1 MWLRKVAHP
10 KQADHQTPLGMPVSD
25 LLHQDFWGGAL
36 KLAIN
41 IPQVILML
49 AQAWGPVSEELN

>member
-1 MWLRKVAHP
+1 
-10 KQADHQTPLGMPVSD
+10 MPVSD